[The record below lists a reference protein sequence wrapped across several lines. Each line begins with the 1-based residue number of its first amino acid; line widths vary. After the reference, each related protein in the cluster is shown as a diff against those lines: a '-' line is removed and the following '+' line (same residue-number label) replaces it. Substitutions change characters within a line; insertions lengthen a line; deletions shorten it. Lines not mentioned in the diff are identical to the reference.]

1 MYNNLPNYIYNNPI
15 GITRAG
21 MQVMG
26 APSTYYSGWFQ
37 DWAKKKA
44 KEKIEECKADPDACG
59 SKLAE
64 LGDRLR
70 REDCSKFKLAW
81 RKKRC
86 KERQMALQSDIDLI
100 ESINLPMTKPFLIA
114 PSSSVSSSDS
124 SAQSDGSMDL
134 KTVGMIA
141 LGMTFF
147 GLGGYYLLKGKSK

>member
-141 LGMTFF
+141 LGMTVF